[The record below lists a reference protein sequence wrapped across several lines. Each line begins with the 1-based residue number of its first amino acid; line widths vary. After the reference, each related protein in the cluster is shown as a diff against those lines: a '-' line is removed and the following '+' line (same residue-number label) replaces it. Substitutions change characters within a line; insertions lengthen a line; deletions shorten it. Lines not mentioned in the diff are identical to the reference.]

1 MVFTSSPRGT
11 LSVVTRI
18 GFGAAA
24 ALMATVTLLALST
37 AVAQADVSAVTV
49 DASPVT
55 ALVGQSVTFHAFVD
69 PSDGGGTVSFT
80 SDGTAISG
88 CSNQPFIS
96 GGGTDWEAI
105 CTTASLASGNHT
117 ITAAYSGDA
126 AYAGSSGTTTEGI
139 YQSATS
145 TSLTAS
151 PSSTLINTP
160 VTLTADVY
168 SSDGGGTLTFTSGGK
183 AISGCASLSLKPVS
197 SYYQATCTHTWT
209 AAASYT
215 IGAQYSGDVAY
226 GSSSASTTVAITS
239 LAPKVS
245 SISPNAG
252 PVAGGQTV
260 TIIGTNLTGATGV
273 AFGTTGATGVTVVSD
288 TELTA
293 TVPAHAAGTVNVTVT
308 TPKGTSAAARYT
320 YDPVPTVSA
329 ISPASGGQGTVVA
342 ITGTG
347 FVPGSKVKFGS
358 VAAKASSLVSAT
370 QLTATVPAGAG
381 TVDTTV
387 TTPGGASATSPAD
400 QFAYV
405 IPTVSSVS
413 PNAGPVA
420 GGQTVTIH
428 GTNLTGAYMVTFGLQ
443 ESYDVTVVSDTVL
456 TVTAPVNNQGM
467 VDAVVTTLKGTS
479 AITPADRYTY
489 DPVPGVAALG
499 LNQGPVSGGTVA
511 DIYGWGFVSGPIT
524 VKFGAKRA
532 TSVKRVSDTELL
544 ATAPAGTGPGSV
556 DVTVTTP
563 GGTSFASPDDLFYY
577 MAAS

>member
-1 MVFTSSPRGT
+1 VLRVALSAVGT
-11 LSVVTRI
+11 LV
-18 GFGAAA
+18 
-24 ALMATVTLLALST
+24 ATVMWLALSA

-49 DASPVT
+49 DASPAT
-55 ALVGQSVTFHAFVD
+55 ALVGQSVSFHAFVD
-69 PSDGGGTVSFT
+69 PSDGGGTVTFA
-80 SDGTAISG
+80 SDGAVIPG
-88 CSNQPFIS
+88 CGNLPFIS
-96 GGGTDWEAI
+96 GGGTDWEAS
-105 CTTASLASGNHT
+105 CTIASLPNGNHT
-117 ITAAYSGDA
+117 IAAVYSGDA
-126 AYAGSSGTTTEGI
+126 AYTGSSGSTTEDI
-139 YQSATS
+139 YQGATS

-183 AISGCASLSLKPVS
+183 AISGCANLSLRAAS
-197 SYYQATCTHTWT
+197 GYFQASCTHAWT
-209 AAASYT
+209 AASSYK
-215 IGAQYSGDVAY
+215 IGAEYSGDAAY
-226 GSSSASTTVAITS
+226 GASSAGATVAITS

-273 AFGTTGATGVTVVSD
+273 AFGTTGATSVTIVSD
-288 TELTA
+288 TALTA

-308 TPKGTSAAARYT
+308 TPKGTSGAARYT

-387 TTPGGASATSPAD
+387 TTPGGASTTSSAD
-400 QFAYV
+400 RFAYV
-405 IPTVSSVS
+405 MPTVSSVS
-413 PNAGPVA
+413 PNIGSVT

-456 TVTAPVNNQGM
+456 TVTTPVNNQGM

-479 AITPADRYTY
+479 AITPGDRYTY
-489 DPVPGVAALG
+489 DPVPDVAALG

-563 GGTSFASPDDLFYY
+563 GGTSLASPDDLFYY